1 MRFVSNSYA
10 TGNPVLFKMTLGNIV
25 SKFVWGSQWTLVN
38 HPSMETRHPADVVC
52 EVDSESM
59 IKLILEIER
68 SQYEQSRNI
77 RSIGASI
84 KLCVR
89 EHFYKRRKAWTS

>member
-1 MRFVSNSYA
+1 M
-10 TGNPVLFKMTLGNIV
+10 
-25 SKFVWGSQWTLVN
+25 GSQWTVVN
-38 HPSMETRHPADVVC
+38 HTSMETRHPADVVS

-84 KLCVR
+84 KLCIR
-89 EHFYKRRKAWTS
+89 AFFYENQEQ

>member
-1 MRFVSNSYA
+1 MRRFVSNSYA
-10 TGNPVLFKMTLGNIV
+10 TGNHVLFEMTLGNIV
-25 SKFVWGSQWTLVN
+25 SKTVVN
-38 HPSMETRHPADVVC
+38 HPSMETRHPADVVSK
-52 EVDSESM
+52 VDSESM

-89 EHFYKRRKAWTS
+89 EHFEIAKVRLTAK